1 MRRLIGL
8 ILVVT
13 LTIFATLVEG
23 FRNNLWISYRDYRS
37 PYLAD
42 LPSGPARQAPAAT
55 VMVVLV
61 RGLRLDA
68 SRQMPTLNGLRE
80 KGGSFIIQNEPP
92 TYRVPAWT
100 TLTSGATAEI
110 HGITTNQPGRVSGA
124 SSIFREFQLAGGV
137 AAVVGS
143 QSLGD
148 TLSAEVQRFE
158 VVENPE
164 IAHRDDDAARIG
176 LEVLRDHQNPA
187 QLICIELTAL
197 EDTVNDNSG
206 NSAAAT
212 AITDSRIKTLLDGLD
227 LTTTALVVLSDRG
240 LPGPNGDGGGEPDVA
255 MTPLVMA
262 GAGVAAHSQGL
273 IQAVDVAP
281 TIAALLG
288 APLPVH
294 AQGEPALAGL
304 ALPLTVQPGAALSK
318 TAAVSTTVLATSAL
332 APLPALLLGS
342 ALQLTT
348 FYESWS
354 EAIRQPRF
362 ASEMFRAQQA
372 AITSGDAAAYQK
384 FVDDLRARAIV
395 GRDTRIANER
405 SQRLPIL
412 VGVGLFLI
420 VVAGVTF
427 TTRRWQPFAGAVLYT
442 AGWYAIFTLA
452 RGHLFSLAMFGNS
465 DPTAFLAGLA
475 RDSTVLLIV
484 VTAIIALTT
493 GRHDD
498 GLDAIT
504 TVLNTVLLIVC
515 VQVGQA
521 AWFYFQW
528 GAQFS
533 WALPDSQ
540 SLVAAMAELTQIS
553 ALSLRI
559 VPELPNLP
567 IPLLIAVLSLIIY
580 TLVRHKE
587 EPGRYGRLR

>member
-1 MRRLIGL
+1 MAKLIVLTGAGLSVESGVRTFRDNNGLWENHSIEQVCNGATWRANFDLVHQFYNDRRAQLSTVEPNPAHRAIARWQSRYET
-8 ILVVT
+8 ILLTQNVDDLLERAGCHDVVH
-13 LTIFATLVEG
+13 
-23 FRNNLWISYRDYRS
+23 
-37 PYLAD
+37 
-42 LPSGPARQAPAAT
+42 
-55 VMVVLV
+55 
-61 RGLRLDA
+61 
-68 SRQMPTLNGLRE
+68 LNGFLPEMQCVDCGHVWNIGYVEWQKSVNCPQCPSVR
-80 KGGSFIIQNEPP
+80 
-92 TYRVPAWT
+92 
-100 TLTSGATAEI
+100 
-110 HGITTNQPGRVSGA
+110 
-124 SSIFREFQLAGGV
+124 
-137 AAVVGS
+137 AV
-143 QSLGD
+143 
-148 TLSAEVQRFE
+148 R
-158 VVENPE
+158 
-164 IAHRDDDAARIG
+164 
-176 LEVLRDHQNPA
+176 
-187 QLICIELTAL
+187 
-197 EDTVNDNSG
+197 
-206 NSAAAT
+206 
-212 AITDSRIKTLLDGLD
+212 
-227 LTTTALVVLSDRG
+227 
-240 LPGPNGDGGGEPDVA
+240 
-255 MTPLVMA
+255 
-262 GAGVAAHSQGL
+262 
-273 IQAVDVAP
+273 
-281 TIAALLG
+281 
-288 APLPVH
+288 
-294 AQGEPALAGL
+294 
-304 ALPLTVQPGAALSK
+304 
-318 TAAVSTTVLATSAL
+318 VSTTVLATSAL

-540 SLVAAMAELTQIS
+540 SLVAAMAALTQIS